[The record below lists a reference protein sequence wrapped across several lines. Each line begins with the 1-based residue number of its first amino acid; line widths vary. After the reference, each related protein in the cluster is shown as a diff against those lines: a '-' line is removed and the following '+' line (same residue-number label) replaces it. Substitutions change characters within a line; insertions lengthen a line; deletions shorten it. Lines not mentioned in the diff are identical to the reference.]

1 MKKKK
6 KKPSGDSASWIR
18 ASPLHQLRPSIPI
31 MWSSHSSM
39 SKQEHDPLEILESMK
54 VCTAEAQDK
63 AAADGYNVDRGRKAI
78 RIKNQRET
86 TVIWGKLTELPLYN
100 ANVVD
105 VLDSMHRDFIK
116 GSEGKSKGEFLL
128 RVDEGAAVNDLLMQM
143 QHTSISLSQKKE
155 NYGQVIV
162 EVISMILGLS

>member
-31 MWSSHSSM
+31 MWSSHSSI

-100 ANVVD
+100 ANVWIEARTK
-105 VLDSMHRDFIK
+105 L
-116 GSEGKSKGEFLL
+116 
-128 RVDEGAAVNDLLMQM
+128 
-143 QHTSISLSQKKE
+143 
-155 NYGQVIV
+155 
-162 EVISMILGLS
+162 ILGDSILLF